1 MYVGKERVDTRIIH
15 HRKTTEKCLLFPDQG
30 GENMKDGANETRKKK
45 GDGDITTVKYI
56 FVNFPV
62 QYCFHSLAISTFIST
77 LALKYP

>member
-45 GDGDITTVKYI
+45 GDGDITTVK
-56 FVNFPV
+56 FLFWD
-62 QYCFHSLAISTFIST
+62 TF
-77 LALKYP
+77 